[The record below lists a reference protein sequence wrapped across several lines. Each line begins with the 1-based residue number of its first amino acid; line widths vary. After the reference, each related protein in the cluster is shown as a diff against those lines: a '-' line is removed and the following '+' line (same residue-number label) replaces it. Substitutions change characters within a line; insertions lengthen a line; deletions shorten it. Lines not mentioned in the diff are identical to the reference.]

1 MMAKDSCKFAVL
13 IFMLCLCVSGIFIP
27 AVTSRDAFAPS
38 WLKEGAY
45 VKYEG
50 YLPGTTDLGG
60 LAFFDLSNPKFAG
73 TNYTL
78 PNQKID
84 AYLETNSSS
93 LTWRCVSVNDTMAEL
108 QVTLD
113 FVGKVSFHNTENL
126 EWINASSEEV
136 SLQRTVEVYVDLY
149 TRGVYNV
156 NGVFLGTTHLWLP
169 ANPNNGQEI
178 IVWEEGS
185 ETITTPVTVSE
196 EGKQYTFR
204 AGSSVTIKNN
214 PLMLGLTYDLDTGL
228 GVSENGGQIFYWDP
242 IFAAVGI
249 ISGAVGRVSETN
261 IDLGPEHSE
270 INWNQILYY
279 SIIPIAIIL
288 LVATL
293 IIKRKR
299 KKN

>member
-1 MMAKDSCKFAVL
+1 MVTDARKFAVL
-13 IFMLCLCVSGIFIP
+13 VLMLCLCVSIFIP
-27 AVTSRDAFAPS
+27 VATARDAFAPS

-45 VKYEG
+45 VKYEPS
-50 YLPGTTDLGG
+50 LPGTTDLGVVG
-60 LAFFDLSNPKFAG
+60 FFNLSNPKFAG

-78 PNQKID
+78 PGQKVD
-84 AYLETNSSS
+84 AVLETNSSS
-93 LTWRCVSVNDTMAEL
+93 LTWRCVSVNATMAKL
-108 QVTLD
+108 QITLD
-113 FVGKVSFHNTENL
+113 YVGKPPSFNG
-126 EWINASSEEV
+126 SSEEV
-136 SLQRTVEVYVDLY
+136 SVQRTAEVYVDLY

-156 NGVFLGTTHLWLP
+156 DGVFLGTTHLWLP

-178 IVWEEGS
+178 TIWEEDS
-185 ETITTPVTVSE
+185 KTITTAVTVSE
-196 EGKQYTFR
+196 QGKQYTFR
-204 AGSSVTIKNN
+204 TGPQVTIKNN

-228 GVSENGGQIFYWDP
+228 GVNRKGEQIFFWDP

-249 ISGAVGRVSETN
+249 ASGAVGVVSETN

-270 INWNQILYY
+270 IYWNQILEY

-293 IIKRKR
+293 LIKRKK

>member
-1 MMAKDSCKFAVL
+1 MVTDTRKIAILML
-13 IFMLCLCVSGIFIP
+13 TLCLCASIFTPI
-27 AVTSRDAFAPS
+27 ATAKDAFAPS

-45 VKYEG
+45 VKYQS
-50 YLPGTTDLGG
+50 YLPGTTELGSLG
-60 LAFFDLSNPKFAG
+60 FFNLSNPKFAG

-78 PNQKID
+78 PGQKID
-84 AYLETNSSS
+84 ALLNINSSS
-93 LTWRCVSVNDTMAEL
+93 LTWRCVSVNDTMAKL
-108 QVTLD
+108 QVTVD
-113 FVGKVSFHNTENL
+113 YVGKL
-126 EWINASSEEV
+126 DWINSSSEEV
-136 SLQRTVEVYVDLY
+136 SLQRTAEVYVDLY
-149 TRGVYNV
+149 TRGVYNAD
-156 NGVFLGTTHLWLP
+156 GAFLGTTHLWLP
-169 ANPNNGQEI
+169 ANPTNGQEI

-196 EGKQYTFR
+196 QGKQFTFR
-204 AGSSVTIKNN
+204 TGPSVTIKNN

-249 ISGAVGRVSETN
+249 AYGDIGIVSETN

-270 INWNQILYY
+270 IYWNQILPYT
-279 SIIPIAIIL
+279 IIPIAIVL

-293 IIKRKR
+293 LIKRKK